1 MIKYIL
7 ALLVVLGV
15 SACSQVKITASMC
28 DQIASDPSRPP
39 MPQECRDYSK
49 KEADKAF
56 DKVVDEKKV
65 SDKDLE
71 FNREK

>member
-1 MIKYIL
+1 MKYIF
-7 ALLVVLGV
+7 ALFVVLGL

-28 DQIASDPSRPP
+28 DEIASDPSRPP

-56 DKVVDEKKV
+56 DKVSDEKKV

>member
-1 MIKYIL
+1 MVKYIF
-7 ALLVVLGV
+7 ALFVVLGLN
-15 SACSQVKITASMC
+15 ACSHVKITAAMC
-28 DQIASDPSRPP
+28 NQIASDPNHPP

-56 DKVVDEKKV
+56 NKVTDEKKV

>member
-1 MIKYIL
+1 MMKYIF
-7 ALLVVLGV
+7 ALFVVLGL

-28 DQIASDPSRPP
+28 DEIASDPSRPP

-56 DKVVDEKKV
+56 DKVSDEKKV